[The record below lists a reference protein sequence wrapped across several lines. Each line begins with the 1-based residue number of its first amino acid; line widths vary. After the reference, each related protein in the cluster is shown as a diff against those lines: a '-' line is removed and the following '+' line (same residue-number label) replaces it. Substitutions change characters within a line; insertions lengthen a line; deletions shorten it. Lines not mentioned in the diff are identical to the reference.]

1 MCGTLFSLE
10 KQKNKVR
17 WGYHDYSKELTRER
31 VSQGLKLADQD
42 DQQA

>member
-17 WGYHDYSKELTRER
+17 WGYHYSKELTRER